1 LAALLG
7 LWSPN
12 AWHPPEKHGSLFTLD
27 EDEQALNSN
36 VPVIITS
43 LRKFEIMV
51 SVPYGLEALGSSLAG
66 NRRPQQRKEL

>member
-1 LAALLG
+1 LLG

-12 AWHPPEKHGSLFTLD
+12 AWHPPEKHGSLLVTLD

-43 LRKFEIMV
+43 LTRFEIMV
-51 SVPYGLEALGSSLAG
+51 SVPYGLEALGSSLSRG
-66 NRRPQQRKEL
+66 S

>member
-1 LAALLG
+1 LLG

-12 AWHPPEKHGSLFTLD
+12 AWQPPEKHGSLLVTLD
-27 EDEQALNSN
+27 EDEQALNIN

-43 LRKFEIMV
+43 LTRFEIMV

-66 NRRPQQRKEL
+66 NRRPQRRREL